1 MKGKVIIGLVTVI
14 ALLTAVMVVQFVK
27 TLQEK
32 ESITAKT
39 QNLPSFSLTDVHGN
53 TLTNQDIPKDN
64 WVVFVFFHSECHYC
78 HSEASQLHE
87 LLSELGNITFL
98 WFSPEKIG
106 TIKDFQKTYNLEHI
120 PFVSDT
126 NFQFADAWGISK
138 TPQFLVY
145 TPKRKLFKNHKGALR
160 IDKLVS
166 QIHETK
172 IH

>member
-1 MKGKVIIGLVTVI
+1 MKRKVIIGLVSVF
-14 ALLTAVMVVQFVK
+14 ALLTTVMIVQFVK

-32 ESITAKT
+32 ESITVKT

-78 HSEASQLHE
+78 HSEAAQLFE
-87 LLSELGNITFL
+87 LSSELENITFL
-98 WFSPEKIG
+98 WFSPEIMEV
-106 TIKDFQKTYNLEHI
+106 IKDFQKTYKLEHI
-120 PFVSDT
+120 HFVSDT
-126 NFQFADAWGISK
+126 NYRLADAWGIST
-138 TPQFLVY
+138 TPQFLIY
-145 TPKRKLFKNHKGALR
+145 TPKRKLFKNHRGALR
-160 IDKLVS
+160 IENLIS